1 MLQNEKGITLVEILA
16 AMTILSIILLSIA
29 HFFPQVGWLN
39 HQNNVKTN
47 GINEVKEVLMEWT
60 HSEEVIHF
68 LSDADNAPVPEGYQG
83 KEKGYHIFRTTR
95 DSFSVHIKIK
105 EESDLNSNPSGAH
118 YIHVELF
125 DEKGTSVSETYGYV
139 LVQGEAVE

>member
-1 MLQNEKGITLVEILA
+1 MLENEKGITLVEILA

-29 HFFPQVGWLN
+29 HFFPQVGLLN
-39 HQNNVKTN
+39 QQNNVKTN
-47 GINEVKEVLMEWT
+47 GINEVKEVLMDWKE
-60 HSEEVIHF
+60 SEEVVRF
-68 LSDADNAPVPEGYQG
+68 LSNDNATVPEGYQG
-83 KEKGYHIFRTTR
+83 EDKGYHIFQTTR
-95 DSFSVHIKIK
+95 DGFSAYIKIK

>member
-39 HQNNVKTN
+39 QQNDMKTN
-47 GINEVKEVLMEWT
+47 GINEVKEVLMDWKE
-60 HSEEVIHF
+60 SEQVVRF
-68 LSDADNAPVPEGYQG
+68 LSNNNATVPEGYLG
-83 KEKGYHIFRTTR
+83 EEKGYHIFRTTR